1 MDIHVRPMAKNGI
14 ESRFALPQETPG
26 MGAFWGEDPVMKV
39 QGTAISLDSESQS
52 TEIASTEGILNSD
65 CGPFVL

>member
-1 MDIHVRPMAKNGI
+1 
-14 ESRFALPQETPG
+14 
-26 MGAFWGEDPVMKV
+26 MGAFWGEDLDIHV
-39 QGTAISLDSESQS
+39 QGTAISLDSESQA